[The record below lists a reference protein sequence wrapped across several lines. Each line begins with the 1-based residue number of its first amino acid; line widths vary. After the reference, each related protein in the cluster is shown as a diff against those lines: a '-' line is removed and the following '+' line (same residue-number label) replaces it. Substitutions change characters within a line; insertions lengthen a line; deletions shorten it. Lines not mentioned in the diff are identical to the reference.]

1 MNLKRSY
8 IFSDFGLSALNVGYH
23 YLGGYFGLSHKDERE
38 PSIFPHSSTIML
50 PH

>member
-1 MNLKRSY
+1 MNLN

-38 PSIFPHSSTIML
+38 PSIFSTFFHHYVTTL
-50 PH
+50 VT